1 MGREGRE
8 GKPPPRPLP
17 PPLPPPGGR
26 AGGGRCP
33 PQPRRSRLRAAPNG
47 PAAPGLPFSFFPFPS
62 AGRRGTTLPPL
73 GGAGRAGRGP
83 AAGPPRRRIKEKT
96 PHGRRSPPPT
106 PPPARPPPWPAG
118 PSRKAPRRLPPGRGL
133 CSWSSSAAGCPV
145 SRCRPW
151 RGEGEKGKGE
161 GGRGGGTRE
170 GAPAPPPRSRARA
183 PARARRDPPL
193 YPAPLNGRRAPRS
206 RLQGPLRW
214 GPSRWSEGKGKA
226 RRCRCRCPA

>member
-96 PHGRRSPPPT
+96 PHGRRFPPP
-106 PPPARPPPWPAG
+106 PPRRHDRPAPPAR
-118 PSRKAPRRLPPGRGL
+118 RRGGYLQV
-133 CSWSSSAAGCPV
+133 AAFVLEVLQPLVVQFLVVGH
-145 SRCRPW
+145 
-151 RGEGEKGKGE
+151 GGEKGKRGRGE
-161 GGRGGGTRE
+161 GGGTRE

-206 RLQGPLRW
+206 RLQGPLR
-214 GPSRWSEGKGKA
+214 
-226 RRCRCRCPA
+226 